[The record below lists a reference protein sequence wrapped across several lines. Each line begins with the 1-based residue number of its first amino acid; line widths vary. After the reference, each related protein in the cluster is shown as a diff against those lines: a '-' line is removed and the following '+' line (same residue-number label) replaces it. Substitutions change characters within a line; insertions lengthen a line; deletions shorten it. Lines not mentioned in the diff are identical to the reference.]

1 MLETR
6 LGVPFRRVERKTGTV
21 TPFMSEGI
29 VAGVHIDRPRSQVLL
44 TDEVDDTTDGIG
56 AIERRRRTFHNL
68 DTSYMVEVQ
77 AVIVRIVHRFTRQ
90 AFPIYQEED
99 GITAEAA
106 HVEGG
111 LLTHG
116 KAELQ
121 SGNLLDQQILD
132 IRSIGDF
139 DVMERNQTCHHRGI
153 LQGLRRM

>member
-1 MLETR
+1 MTE
-6 LGVPFRRVERKTGTV
+6 GVV
-21 TPFMSEGI
+21 T
-29 VAGVHIDRPRSQVLL
+29 GVHIDRPRSQVLL

-77 AVIVRIVHRFTRQ
+77 AVIVRIVHRLTRQ

-139 DVMERNQTCHHRGI
+139 DVMERDQTCHHRGI